1 MKKKALTKKE
11 INEAIGGLSDNDNL
25 LIENDNLLRDKL
37 LRIENFL
44 GLYFEFR
51 KIAYKEDP
59 EEFNKFVTSRTEK
72 AEEFEQQRSKDTE
85 GA

>member
-11 INEAIGGLSDNDNL
+11 INEAIGGLSNNDNL
-25 LIENDNLLRDKL
+25 LLDKIAQVEGKL
-37 LRIENFL
+37 LQIENFF

-51 KIAYKEDP
+51 KVTYKEDP
-59 EEFNKFVTSRTEK
+59 EAFNKFVTSWTEK
-72 AEEFEQQRSKDTE
+72 AEEFEQQRSKDKE

>member
-11 INEAIGGLSDNDNL
+11 INEAIGGLINND
-25 LIENDNLLRDKL
+25 IILRD
-37 LRIENFL
+37 RVVNIENFF

-51 KIAYKEDP
+51 KVTYKEDP
-59 EEFNKFVTSRTEK
+59 EAFNKFVTSWTEK
-72 AEEFEQQRSKDTE
+72 AEEFEQQRSKDKE